1 MTLESIL
8 VCRGFVFFIAVCV
21 SRQTWRLNMFM
32 CVFVQIDKKVACVFT
47 DVMMAAFTEEE
58 LSD

>member
-1 MTLESIL
+1 M
-8 VCRGFVFFIAVCV
+8 FFIAVCV